1 MKTRGIVALLLGLL
15 LSLLVSSLSVASDAP
30 EPESQPANWPTVS
43 LTGSLDLSGAAADGR
58 PDLAPA
64 EQTRIDSS
72 LAAAVADPALAGTLR
87 SDGDRVQVQI
97 ELLPDDVEAVRT
109 AVEDAGGIVTGV
121 AFEDTLM
128 QAWVSGD
135 SLEVIASEP
144 AVRWIQQPPAPVL
157 TDSSALDAE
166 LTAGVAASNANAW
179 HAAGMTGQG
188 LKIAIIDGGFTGY
201 PDRLGDDLPA
211 TVTVRNFVDL
221 QTDDEVD
228 GTTRH
233 GTACAEI
240 AHDMAPGAQIYL
252 LKIATDV
259 DLAQAVDY
267 AISEG
272 VDVIS
277 TSLTFINITPGDGT
291 GRFATLGAKAR
302 DAGIVWATA
311 AGNYR
316 ETHWGGGFQDQDGD
330 SFHEFAPAQEVNFF
344 GPGNG
349 AAYSI
354 PPGVVLQASI
364 RWDDWTAVNQDYDL
378 HLLRYNGSQFEI
390 LRTSSNAQSG
400 GVGQRPREFVVHVTS
415 GLPTSYGVA
424 IERKNSNR
432 SVHLEL
438 LTPNRELD
446 KRTTSMSLGNLA
458 DVAEVFTIAAVD
470 GATPFPLEDYSS
482 EGPING
488 PGGAPSGGANKPDLA
503 AFANVD
509 TASYGEGVF
518 NGTSAATPHV
528 AGAAA
533 LVMSANPGF
542 SPAQVRSFL
551 EDRAIDQGQP
561 GYDTQFGHGRLDL
574 GPASDSYTITGTV
587 TTSNGTPL
595 GAVTISAGNGL
606 ATQTDGNGIYVLN
619 ELPAG
624 SYTVTAAKTG
634 YTFTPTSRD
643 VTVPQSAT
651 GQDFIATQL
660 TYTLSGT
667 VQDSNGAPLPGV
679 WINNG
684 DGGAVQT
691 DGSGAYQ
698 FTGLPGGTYRLTAAL
713 SGYQFAPSSQMVT
726 LPPSGTAA
734 PFTGTSL
741 AFRVFLP
748 AVVDLSP

>member
-1 MKTRGIVALLLGLL
+1 MLGLL
-15 LSLLVSSLSVASDAP
+15 LSLLVSSLSVASSAP
-30 EPESQPANWPTVS
+30 VPESQPSDWPTVS
-43 LTGSLDLSGAAADGR
+43 LKGSLDLPGTAASSQ
-58 PDLAPA
+58 PDFAPA
-64 EQTRIDSS
+64 DQAKIDSS
-72 LAAAVADPALAGTLR
+72 LTAAISDPALAGTVR

-97 ELLPDDVEAVRT
+97 ELRPEDAEAVRT
-109 AVEDAGGIVTGV
+109 AVEDTGGIVTGL
-121 AFEDTLM
+121 AFEDTVM

-135 SLEVIASEP
+135 SLEVIAAEP
-144 AVRWIQQPPAPVL
+144 AVLWIQQPPAPIL
-157 TDSSALDAE
+157 TDLSALDTE
-166 LTAGVAASNANAW
+166 LTSGCGRLQRQRVARRRYNRPGVEDC
-179 HAAGMTGQG
+179 HHRR
-188 LKIAIIDGGFTGY
+188 
-201 PDRLGDDLPA
+201 RLHRLPGPFGEDLPD
-211 TVTVRNFVDL
+211 TVTVKNFVDL
-221 QTDDEVD
+221 QTDDEVN

-240 AHDMAPGAQIYL
+240 AHDMAPGAEIYL

-259 DLAQAVDY
+259 DLSQAVNY

-291 GRFATLGAKAR
+291 GRFATLGATAR
-302 DAGIVWATA
+302 DAGIVWVTA

-330 SFHEFAPAQEVNFF
+330 TFHEFAPGQEVNFF

-432 SVHLEL
+432 NVHLEL

-446 KRTTSMSLGNLA
+446 KRTTAMSLGNLA

-470 GATPFPLEDYSS
+470 AATPFPLEDYSS

-488 PGGAPSGGANKPDLA
+488 PGGAPNGGANKPDLA

-509 TASYGEGVF
+509 TASYGAGVF

-533 LVMSANPGF
+533 LVLSANPGF

-551 EDRAIDQGQP
+551 EDRAIEQGSP
-561 GYDTQFGHGRLDL
+561 GYDTQFGHGRLNL
-574 GPASDSYTITGTV
+574 GPTSDSYTISGTV
-587 TTSNGTPL
+587 TTSNGLPL
-595 GAVTISAGNGL
+595 DAVTISAGSGL
-606 ATQTDGNGIYVLN
+606 ATQTDGNGAYILD

-634 YTFTPTSRD
+634 YTFAPTSRD
-643 VTVPQSAT
+643 VTVPQSST
-651 GQDFIATQL
+651 GQDFVATQL

-667 VQDSNGAPLPGV
+667 VQDSNGSPLPGV
-679 WINNG
+679 WIN
-684 DGGAVQT
+684 DGEGRAVQS

-698 FTGLPGGTYRLTAAL
+698 FTGLPGGTYQLTAAL
-713 SGYQFAPSSQMVT
+713 AGYQFAPSSQMVT

-734 PFTGTSL
+734 PFTGTPL

-748 AVVDLSP
+748 VVVDLSP

>member
-1 MKTRGIVALLLGLL
+1 MKTRGIVAILLGLL
-15 LSLLVSSLSVASDAP
+15 LVLLVSSLSMASGASQIA
-30 EPESQPANWPTVS
+30 SQPEDWPTVT
-43 LTGSLDLSGAAADGR
+43 LTGSLDLPGIATSGRQGFASAN
-58 PDLAPA
+58 
-64 EQTRIDSS
+64 QSKIDSN
-72 LAAAVADPALAGTLR
+72 LANAVANPALASTLR
-87 SDGDRVQVQI
+87 MEDDRVQVQI
-97 ELLPDDVEAVRT
+97 DLLPEDVEAVRT
-109 AVEDAGGIVTGV
+109 AVENAGGLVTGLG
-121 AFEDTLM
+121 FEDTVM
-128 QAWVSGD
+128 QAWVSGN
-135 SLEVIASEP
+135 SLEAIASEP
-144 AVRWIQQPPAPVL
+144 SVLWIQQPPTPIL
-157 TDSSALDAE
+157 TDLSALDAE

-179 HAAGMTGQG
+179 HSAGLTGQG
-188 LKIAIIDGGFTGY
+188 LKIAIIDGGFTDY
-201 PDRLGDDLPA
+201 PDRLGEELPA

-221 QTDDEVD
+221 QSDDEVD

-259 DLAQAVDY
+259 DLSQAVNY

-272 VDVIS
+272 VDIIS

-291 GRFATLGAKAR
+291 GRFATLGATAR
-302 DAGIVWATA
+302 DAGIFWATA

-330 SFHEFAPAQEVNFF
+330 NFHEFATAQEVNFF

-390 LRTSSNAQSG
+390 LRTSSNAQTG
-400 GVGQRPREFVVHVTS
+400 GAGQRPREFVVHVTS

-432 SVHLEL
+432 NAHFEL

-446 KRTTSMSLGNLA
+446 KRTTAMSLGNLA

-470 GATPFPLEDYSS
+470 ASIPFPQEDYSS

-488 PGGAPSGGANKPDLA
+488 PGGAPTGGANKPDLA

-509 TASYGEGVF
+509 TASYGQGVF

-533 LVMSANPGF
+533 LVLSANPGF

-551 EDRAIDQGQP
+551 EDRAIDQGPP
-561 GYDTQFGHGRLDL
+561 GYDTQFGHGRLHL
-574 GPASDSYTITGTV
+574 GPSGASYSIAGTV
-587 TTSNGTPL
+587 TTSTGVPL
-595 GAVTISAGNGL
+595 GGVTISAGGGL
-606 ATQTDGNGIYVLN
+606 ATQTDGSGGYILD

-624 SYTVTAAKTG
+624 SYTITAARTG
-634 YTFTPTSRD
+634 YTFSPSSRD

-651 GQDFIATQL
+651 GQDFVGTQL
-660 TYTLSGT
+660 TYMLSGT
-667 VQDSNGAPLPGV
+667 VVDSNGQPLPGV

-684 DGGAVQT
+684 AGRTVQA
-691 DGSGAYQ
+691 DAAGNYQ
-698 FTGLPGGTYRLTAAL
+698 FTGLPGGTYQLTAAL
-713 SGYQFAPSSQMVT
+713 AGYQFVPSKQMVT

-734 PFTGTSL
+734 PFTGTPL
-741 AFRVFLP
+741 AFRVLLP
-748 AVVDLSP
+748 VIVDQSP